1 MAKSMIAQKAER
13 TPWPIDTTTPDQE
26 RGFLR
31 EMEPDD
37 DSAAHAL
44 RAGGQVLKRYP
55 DGRFFSWSPHTPLQ
69 LCAKMDTEAR
79 SASVN
84 RS

>member
-55 DGRFFSWSPHTPLQ
+55 DGRFFSSSPHTHH
-69 LCAKMDTEAR
+69 C
-79 SASVN
+79 N
-84 RS
+84 RAPKWAQTRYAPP

>member
-55 DGRFFSWSPHTPLQ
+55 DGRFFSWSPHTHHCN
-69 LCAKMDTEAR
+69 CAPKWTQRRA
-79 SASVN
+79 APP
-84 RS
+84 